1 MCQTKLIGQLPQAA
15 KGIGTLPEHF
25 AALPAHRVDDEV
37 GVNVLCVQVGG
48 DQHLAVRPGS
58 CRELFRQLVGLFPG
72 DHLVRRKGL
81 DVVVEPDGAVLAA
94 GVPGGLELP
103 VGQLWRAVLPAD
115 QLPAIHIPDL
125 LFLGN
130 VSCHAA
136 QRTGGLLFVLDE
148 VDRGH
153 QRCSCSVSSRSWW

>member
-1 MCQTKLIGQLPQAA
+1 MLQTQLIRQLSQAA
-15 KGIGTLPEHF
+15 KGIGALPEHF
-25 AALPAHRVDDEV
+25 PALPAHRVDNKVRVD
-37 GVNVLCVQVGG
+37 VLGVQVGG
-48 DQHLAVRPGS
+48 DQHLAVRPGF
-58 CRELFRQLVGLFPG
+58 CGELFRQLVGLFPG

-115 QLPAIHIPDL
+115 QLPVIFVQCFFI
-125 LFLGN
+125 LGD
-130 VSCHAA
+130 VSRYAA

-153 QRCSCSVSSRSWW
+153 QRCSCSASSRS